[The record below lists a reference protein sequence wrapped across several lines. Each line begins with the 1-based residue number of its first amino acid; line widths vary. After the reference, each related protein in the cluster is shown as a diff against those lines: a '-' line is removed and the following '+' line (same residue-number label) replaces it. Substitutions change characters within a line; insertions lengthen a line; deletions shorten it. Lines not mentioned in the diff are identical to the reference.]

1 MDDDQDPLLPRQ
13 ESRDAELLN
22 IVERIELGEM
32 SKMYFNKI
40 GRFLFY
46 LVIVVY
52 LFGDLAIYAATVP
65 KSMVSIL
72 CNNLTC
78 VENMSLP
85 TSNLSAPCTP
95 GFESEFLKK
104 HSRRDIYHLGKIKIS
119 VKGCLH
125 NVILRLN
132 FNGKRDYKMKHF
144 AC

>member
-1 MDDDQDPLLPRQ
+1 M
-13 ESRDAELLN
+13 N

-32 SKMYFNKI
+32 SKMYFNKV

-95 GFESEFLKK
+95 GFESEFLSK
-104 HSRRDIYHLGKIKIS
+104 HSRRDIYHLGTIRNVNRFEGFS
-119 VKGCLH
+119 ETTCLCG
-125 NVILRLN
+125 VIP
-132 FNGKRDYKMKHF
+132 GW
-144 AC
+144 